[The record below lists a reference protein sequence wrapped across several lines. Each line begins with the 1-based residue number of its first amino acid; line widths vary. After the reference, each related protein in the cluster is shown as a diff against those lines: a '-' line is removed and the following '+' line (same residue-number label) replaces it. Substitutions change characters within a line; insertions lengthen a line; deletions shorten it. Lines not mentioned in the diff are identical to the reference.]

1 MRRTTRIGNLNPGK
15 QFEDAFENVLFS
27 HSIIF
32 NREGSKRNYGAAASN
47 KGKFDFCMEGA
58 AVECKSI
65 AKDSDLALPWF
76 GRKSPKIQTHQL
88 KALREFNG
96 IAGLLIEVR
105 SKEKIYWLPIK
116 QLDQIIIAHG
126 PVKNLLSKYLD
137 EFAVTLNS
145 LEDWITIYKG
155 GVKHK

>member
-1 MRRTTRIGNLNPGK
+1 MRRTARNGNINPGK
-15 QFEDAFENVLFS
+15 DFEDAFENVLFL
-27 HSIIF
+27 HNITF
-32 NREGSKRNYGAAASN
+32 NREGSKRNYGASASN

-65 AKDSDLALPWF
+65 AKDSDLALPWL

-105 SKEKIYWLPIK
+105 SKNKIYWLPIK
-116 QLDQIIIAHG
+116 RLDQIIITHG
-126 PVKNLLSKYLD
+126 LIKNLLCKYLD

-145 LEDWITIYKG
+145 LEDWISIYKESL
-155 GVKHK
+155 K